1 MHEDNENLA
10 WYAIR
15 TRFNPLS
22 LLYRLYERLLF
33 RRVKGIY
40 SPSIRKEVR
49 RADGKS
55 LPSCHRIIPARTD

>member
-15 TRFNPLS
+15 TRFKPLS
-22 LLYRLYERLLF
+22 PLSRLYERHLL
-33 RRVKGIY
+33 RRVKG
-40 SPSIRKEVR
+40 SLSIRKEVR

-55 LPSCHRIIPARTD
+55 LPSCHRIIS